1 MLNKNFKKVV
11 ASAIL
16 GLSVLT
22 ASAGV
27 TGFIAPVTVQA
38 AVRKPVI
45 NVKVKTISVGAS
57 SNMDV
62 YKNVI
67 TSVKKGTYAVKSVKV
82 TSVKAKNGKKIFIK
96 NSSILAPGKIPSKT
110 LVFPSKAGTYK
121 LKVTATDTK
130 GNKAVSTVSFKV
142 GKKLSSYVSG
152 PKNYKVNVKSYIN
165 FMKGVTF
172 NKSYVRSV
180 KVNSATVDLDEVGN
194 YKVYYTITGKA
205 GDKLKVGKKVSVT
218 ISSSYTGPTLDAGPT
233 NPTTPAPKPTTPAP
247 SSNPADHVTGIKDRV
262 VLRASKNINLMDGV
276 KGDDTIKSIQCLYSY
291 DDVDPYH
298 YNLPSYNDVNGAVN
312 MYTHEIIDYLI
323 TTKTGVKK
331 RVEAHMYVVDLPT
344 AKDLANNKV
353 KVYTTNNALVQAD
366 PNVRRTCTLQV
377 SATKISVPRHPLYV
391 CHNCGEEMS
400 KMDMDWI
407 DEHEMASI
415 LGYEG
420 SVPGCGSGWLPTVEA
435 FEISRQ

>member
-45 NVKVKTISVGAS
+45 NVKAKTISVGAS

-82 TSVKAKNGKKIFIK
+82 TSVKAKNGKRISVK
-96 NSSILAPGKIPSKT
+96 NSSILAPGKIPSKK
-110 LVFPSKAGTYK
+110 LIFPSTAGTYK
-121 LKVTATDTK
+121 LKVTAADTK
-130 GNKAVSTVSFKV
+130 GNKSVSTVSFKV
-142 GKKLSSYVSG
+142 GKKLSSYVRG
-152 PKNYKVNVKSYIN
+152 LKTYKVNVKSYID

-172 NKSYVRSV
+172 NKSYVKSI
-180 KVNSATVDLDEVGN
+180 KVNSAAVNLDEVGN

-262 VLRASKNINLMDGV
+262 VLRASKNLNLMEGV
-276 KGDDTIKSIQCLYSY
+276 KGDDTIKSIECSFPLEGLDAQ
-291 DDVDPYH
+291 H
-298 YNLPSYNDVNGAVN
+298 FNLPAFGEKDSALS
-312 MYTHEIIDYLI
+312 MYTHQTIDYLI
-323 TTKTGVKK
+323 TAKSGAKK
-331 RVEAHMYVVDLPT
+331 RVEAHLYVVDLPT
-344 AKDLANNKV
+344 AKDLANAGV
-353 KVYTTNNALVQAD
+353 KVYTSGNQLVAAN
-366 PNVRRTCTLQV
+366 PNSYHTCDIQV
-377 SATKISVPRHPLYV
+377 SATKIVVPTHKLEV
-391 CHNCGEEMS
+391 CYNCNEEM
-400 KMDMDWI
+400 KANDFDKL
-407 DEHEMASI
+407 DEHE
-415 LGYEG
+415 LGSLYGWEG
-420 SVPGCGSGWLPTVEA
+420 SVPGCGSTWYATVEG
-435 FEISRQ
+435 FTINR